1 MLCIRQLPDIIT
13 TDIVSDLISWHET
26 FLRPKYKEMK
36 DYYETHHKIQNR
48 VMSDTSKPNN
58 KLVHDFPGYIVNMAT
73 GYFLGKPVSY
83 NSKSKNADYLSKL
96 QDIFDLNDEADEN
109 AEIEKTCSIM
119 GEAFELLFQ
128 DEDGNTR
135 FIQVPND
142 QILVVY
148 DTTLDPKIRV
158 AIRYYKILDATN
170 NETIKI
176 DVYDNKTI
184 THYTQNGLNYVP
196 DSTEEHFFGEV
207 PAIHFINNSEQMGD
221 FERVITL
228 IDAYDKQQSNT
239 QNDFDYFTDAYL
251 KIKNMAATDGEDL
264 NKMRENRAIKV
275 TDDGDVSWLVK
286 DMNDTALE
294 NYKTRLNKDIHKFS
308 DVPDLSDE
316 SFAGDLSGVAI
327 RFKLFCLEQIA
338 AMKERKFK
346 KALQRRIELITN
358 ILNIRGANLTYTD
371 IDMTFVRNIPANMAD
386 IVSMVQGLKGTVSQE
401 TLLAQIPFITDVATE
416 QTKIAEEQKKNPVLN
431 IDNIP
436 PRNDGGVNN
445 EQSILDEQNPADSS
459 LDIQQSREEKPT
471 TTTAI

>member
-1 MLCIRQLPDIIT
+1 MLCIRQLPDEITPDII
-13 TDIVSDLISWHET
+13 SDLISWHQT
-26 FLRPKYKEMK
+26 NLLPKYRRMK
-36 DYYETHHKIQNR
+36 QYYETHHKIEDR
-48 VMSDTSKPNN
+48 TMSDASKPNN
-58 KLVHDFPGYIVNMAT
+58 KLVHDFPGYIVNMET
-73 GYFLGKPVSY
+73 GYFLGKPVAY
-83 NSKSKNADYLSKL
+83 NSKSNDSNYLSKL

-148 DTTLDPKIRV
+148 DTTLDPKIKV
-158 AIRYYKILDATN
+158 AIRYYTIKDATN
-170 NETIKI
+170 NTIIKV

-184 THYTQNGLNYVP
+184 THYTKDGLNYEP
-196 DSTEEHFFGEV
+196 DSIEEHFFGEV
-207 PAIHFINNSEQMGD
+207 PVIHFINNSEQMGD

-251 KIKNMAATDGEDL
+251 KIKNMSATNGEDL
-264 NKMRENRAIKV
+264 NQMREDRAIKV
-275 TDDGDVSWLVK
+275 TDDGDVSWLIK

-358 ILNIRGANLTYTD
+358 ILNIKGNNLTYTD
-371 IDMTFVRNIPANMAD
+371 IDMTFVRNIPANIAD
-386 IVSMVQGLKGTVSQE
+386 IVSMIQGLKGTVSEE
-401 TLLAQIPFITDVATE
+401 TLLAQIPFITDVAAEMAKVKKE
-416 QTKIAEEQKKNPVLN
+416 QQENPVINL
-431 IDNIP
+431 DNVP
-436 PRNDGGVNN
+436 PRSDGGVNN
-445 EQSILDEQNPADSS
+445 EQSVLDEQNSADSS
-459 LDIQQSREEKPT
+459 LDIQQPGEEKPAT
-471 TTTAI
+471 TTTI

>member
-1 MLCIRQLPDIIT
+1 MFCIRQLPDEITPDII
-13 TDIVSDLISWHET
+13 SDLISWHQNN
-26 FLRPKYKEMK
+26 LLPKYIEMQK
-36 DYYETHHKIQNR
+36 YYEIHHKIEDR

-73 GYFLGKPVSY
+73 GYFLGKPVAY
-83 NSKSKNADYLSKL
+83 NSKSNDSNYLSKL

-128 DEDGNTR
+128 DEEGNTR
-135 FIQVPND
+135 FIQVPNG
-142 QILVVY
+142 QIIVVY
-148 DTTLDPKIRV
+148 DTTLDPQIKV
-158 AIRYYKILDATN
+158 AIRYYKVLDATN

-176 DVYDNKTI
+176 DVYTDKTI
-184 THYTQNGLNYVP
+184 THYTQNGLNYEP

-207 PAIHFINNSEQMGD
+207 PVIHFINNSEQMGD
-221 FERVITL
+221 FERVISL

-251 KIKNMAATDGEDL
+251 KIKNMAATETEDL

-358 ILNIRGANLTYTD
+358 ILNIKGNNLLYTD

-386 IVSMVQGLKGTVSQE
+386 IVSMVQGLKGTISDE
-401 TLLAQIPFITDVATE
+401 TLMAQIPFVTDVAAEMAKVKKE
-416 QTKIAEEQKKNPVLN
+416 QQENPAINLDDV
-431 IDNIP
+431 P
-436 PRNDGGVNN
+436 PRTDGGVNN
-445 EQSILDEQNPADSS
+445 EQPVLDEQNSADSTQP
-459 LDIQQSREEKPT
+459 LQQPGEEKSTST
-471 TTTAI
+471 TTI